1 MPYGPGAKA
10 EVLSIL
16 AFRAYPVN
24 RGFETG
30 RVEVTENPVSPE
42 LRFNWRKVTCRV
54 VVRCIRL
61 KPCSMPALAW
71 FHRSR

>member
-1 MPYGPGAKA
+1 MPYGPDGKA

-30 RVEVTENPVSPE
+30 RVEVTENP
-42 LRFNWRKVTCRV
+42 RFAGTTGSLIGSTCGLPSSNLTGV
-54 VVRCIRL
+54 D
-61 KPCSMPALAW
+61 SGYLAA
-71 FHRSR
+71 FGKTQVL